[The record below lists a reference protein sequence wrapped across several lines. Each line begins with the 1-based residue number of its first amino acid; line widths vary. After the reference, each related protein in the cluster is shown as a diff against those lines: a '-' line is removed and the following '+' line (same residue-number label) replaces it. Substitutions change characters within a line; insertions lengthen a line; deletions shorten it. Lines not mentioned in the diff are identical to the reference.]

1 MTNKYMSFINNQI
14 ILENKNFI
22 NSLDNVIKFFK
33 LSFKKRL

>member
-22 NSLDNVIKFFK
+22 NSLDNVMKFFK
-33 LSFKKRL
+33 LSLKKRL